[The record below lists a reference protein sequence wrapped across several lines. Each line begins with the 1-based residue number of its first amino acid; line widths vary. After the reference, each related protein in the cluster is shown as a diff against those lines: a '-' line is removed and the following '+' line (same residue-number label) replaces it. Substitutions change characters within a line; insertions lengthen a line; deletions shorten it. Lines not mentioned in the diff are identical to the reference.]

1 MESCLNN
8 SDLVALII
16 SYLPCNDLLAVEE
29 TTRGW
34 RSLVLRQ
41 FDILADD
48 PHQLYKHLC
57 YLRRFSLPT
66 GKKVC
71 CYINQIRQE
80 KTDSLVLLGG
90 SFGSLGQNTVHVDMT
105 LDRLD
110 YSTLKI
116 FPKGMGCQA
125 MTYSDKSQTLY
136 SFGGYQDSSDS
147 TLTSVYGYHLPT
159 KSLQFHTP
167 LSETNCYA
175 SATTLLEGDI
185 VLTGG
190 CSSPYQ
196 GARVSS
202 ACRYFDLSHHSW
214 ENNRIPCMIQ
224 PRCGHESVT
233 LFNGNMMVIG
243 GYQGVDALDQHCYSR
258 SAEIFDFHHQ
268 QWQLLSDEMT
278 LPRSGF
284 ASCIGPYGSVYVAG
298 GSQDGSHG
306 TNSVERYDSREG
318 KWESVAS
325 MIMPRGYCSGSLSPS
340 GFFYVSGG
348 MHNSKFQ
355 GGIELYDFR
364 TNRWFAM
371 CSGNDVA
378 VQLGSQITTV
388 ADFPATPSLLSFSSP
403 SMSSAHVNFVLE
415 CLRACH
421 KTVCLLP
428 LQTSD

>member
-8 SDLVALII
+8 RDLVTLIF
-16 SYLPCNDLLAVEE
+16 SYLPCRDLLAAEL
-29 TTRGW
+29 TTRVW
-34 RSLVLRQ
+34 RSLALRQ
-41 FDILADD
+41 FDLVAND

-57 YLRRFSLPT
+57 YLRRFSHPT
-66 GKKVC
+66 GKKAC
-71 CYINQIRQE
+71 CYIEQIKQE

-90 SFGSLGQNTVHVDMT
+90 SFGSLGQKAV
-105 LDRLD
+105 RLD
-110 YSTLKI
+110 ITLHSLDYEILNI
-116 FPKGMGCQA
+116 FPEGMGCQA
-125 MTYSDKSQTLY
+125 MAYSDKSQTLY

-147 TLTSVYGYHLPT
+147 TLEIVCGYQLPT
-159 KSLQFHTP
+159 QSLQFYTS
-167 LSETNCYA
+167 LSETSCFA

-196 GARVSS
+196 GASVST
-202 ACRYFDLSHHSW
+202 ACRYFDVSQHTW
-214 ENNRIPCMIQ
+214 ENNRIPNMSQ

-243 GYQGVDALDQHCYSR
+243 GYQGVDAQDQHCYSR
-258 SAEIFDFHHQ
+258 SAEVFDFHHQ

-284 ASCIGPYGSVYVAG
+284 ASCVGPYGSVYVAG
-298 GSQDGSHG
+298 GSQDGSNG

-325 MIMPRGYCSGSLSPS
+325 MLMPRGYCSGSSSPS

-348 MHNSKFQ
+348 IHNSKFQ
-355 GGIELYDFR
+355 GGVELYDFR
-364 TNRWFAM
+364 ANKWFAL
-371 CSGNDVA
+371 CSGDDVD
-378 VQLGSQITTV
+378 QGSQITTL
-388 ADFPATPSLLSFSSP
+388 ADFPATPSLLSFPSP
-403 SMSSAHVNFVLE
+403 SMSSYHVKFVLQ

-421 KTVCLLP
+421 KTVCLP
-428 LQTSD
+428 FIDHW